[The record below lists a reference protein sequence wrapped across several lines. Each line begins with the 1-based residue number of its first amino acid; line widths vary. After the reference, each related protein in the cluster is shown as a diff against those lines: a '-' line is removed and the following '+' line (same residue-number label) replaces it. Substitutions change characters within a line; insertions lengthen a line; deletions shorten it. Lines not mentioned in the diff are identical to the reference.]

1 MTKKIL
7 KHQRELKA
15 LQRSVLRGEQ
25 DLYYFD
31 EAGFSLTPSVPYGW
45 QPIGER
51 LEIPSSRS
59 RQLNVLG
66 FLDYQGNGFDP
77 YLVEGGVDA
86 DTVIACMDSFCDKL
100 TRPTTVVIDNAP
112 VHTSGLFQSMIPGW
126 EQRNLYLWFLP
137 PYSPE
142 LNLIEILWKKIK
154 YQWLPIDAY
163 QSFASLNEKL
173 CHILANVGKLFSI
186 CFQ

>member
-1 MTKKIL
+1 VIKKNL
-7 KHQRELKA
+7 QHQRELKT
-15 LQRSVLRGEQ
+15 LQRAVRRGDQ

-45 QPIGER
+45 QLIGER
-51 LEIPSSRS
+51 IEISSSKS

-66 FLDYQGNGFDP
+66 FLDYKGEGFDP
-77 YLVEGGVDA
+77 YVVESGVDA
-86 DTVIACMDSFCDKL
+86 ATVIACMNSFCDKL
-100 TRPTTVVIDNAP
+100 VKPTTVVIDNAP
-112 VHTSGLFQSMIPGW
+112 VHTSNAFSSMIAEW
-126 EQRNLYLWFLP
+126 EERGLYLWFLP

-154 YQWLPIDAY
+154 HQWLPINAY
-163 QSFASLNEKL
+163 QSRTCLTENL
-173 CHILANVGKLFSI
+173 YHILANIGNQFPI

>member
-1 MTKKIL
+1 VTKKIL
-7 KHQRELKA
+7 QHQRELKE
-15 LQRSVLRGEQ
+15 LQRSVVRGEQ

-66 FLDYQGNGFDP
+66 FLDYQGNVFDP
-77 YLVEGGVDA
+77 YIVEGGVDA
-86 DTVIACMDSFCDKL
+86 ATVIACMNSFCDKL
-100 TRPTTVVIDNAP
+100 TRPTTLVIDNAP
-112 VHTSGLFQSMIPGW
+112 VHTSSLFQSMIPSW
-126 EQRNLYLWFLP
+126 EQRNLYFWFLP

-163 QSFASLNEKL
+163 QSFESLTEEL
-173 CHILANVGKLFSI
+173 CHILANVGKRFSI